1 MPAADIPYRILAR
14 SGASIAVGQFSRI
27 QEFAV
32 IENSLRPESSA
43 VALAADMRLR
53 RRSPSEIART
63 ASRAVFVAATA
74 VLFVAWVASSH

>member
-1 MPAADIPYRILAR
+1 M
-14 SGASIAVGQFSRI
+14 
-27 QEFAV
+27 